1 MPILTIEGIECNF
14 PLLGASSLLAG
25 KCKLKLKCLLK
36 ARRNNRCHHRCLV
49 FYCDHMGGPWNTVCQ
64 FCVFLWCECCIT
76 DWNQCNGM
84 ASSLRIGGLQGGEES
99 WNLVL
104 VRIVNGTL
112 RTVGL
117 ALPCWVKAETLAYL
131 CTPLWP
137 TGSRRPPLSANHA
150 VGNAWLRPSMLEDA
164 KVFARF
170 TYRRTVP
177 LKLVIYMFLFSF
189 LVLEIGVGV
198 GTIRVLDFPHVY

>member
-1 MPILTIEGIECNF
+1 VTIWEDPEILCTNF
-14 PLLGASSLLAG
+14 V
-25 KCKLKLKCLLK
+25 C
-36 ARRNNRCHHRCLV
+36 
-49 FYCDHMGGPWNTVCQ
+49 FCDVNAVLRIGTNAMAWPVPCQ
-64 FCVFLWCECCIT
+64 WC
-76 DWNQCNGM
+76 
-84 ASSLRIGGLQGGEES
+84 IGGLQGGEES
-99 WNLVL
+99 WNCKLVL

-189 LVLEIGVGV
+189 
-198 GTIRVLDFPHVY
+198 PSHSWSWK